1 MKLTVRTLALLC
13 ALLMPVAYAAPD
25 TEAEPTGK
33 SGRTPA
39 AADAPHVSAPGEGAV
54 GDLILQ
60 AVSLMGIAYRF
71 GGNTPVNGFDC
82 SGFIRYIFQSAGV
95 NLPRSAAEQAQVG
108 HPVSRDELKPGDVL
122 FFNTRGFNYSHNG
135 LYLGN
140 GRFIHAPRTGKNIE
154 IASLSASYWSG
165 RFNGARRMA
174 KGAGG
179 VVPRGI
185 SDDIKRAE
193 SLPRKPQPDETGSST
208 LADAGAAAL
217 LGGGVAALT
226 SGNRVHATLGRDR
239 EPVVKV
245 PVLSAACKSSRN
257 ARTAKCKAEK
267 LAIAKAEKQ
276 AAKAGKNSK
285 GSQYTLKAGKAE
297 TGKTLKG
304 KSRDK
309 ASSKG
314 NSKYRAVS
322 SSKGKAAVKPSHK
335 KKR

>member
-25 TEAEPTGK
+25 TEAESTGK
-33 SGRTPA
+33 SGRTA
-39 AADAPHVSAPGEGAV
+39 ASADAPHVSAPGEGAV

-108 HPVSRDELKPGDVL
+108 HPVSREELKPGDVL

-154 IASLSASYWSG
+154 IASLGASYWSG

-185 SDDIKRAE
+185 SDEVKLAE
-193 SLPRKPQPDETGSST
+193 SLPRKRDDAGST
-208 LADAGAAAL
+208 LADASAAAL

-239 EPVVKV
+239 EPAVKV
-245 PVLSAACKSSRN
+245 PALSAACKSSRN

-276 AAKAGKNSK
+276 AAKAGKNAK
-285 GSQYTLKAGKAE
+285 GSKYTLKAGKAE
-297 TGKTLKG
+297 SGKTLKG